1 MIDSP
6 FGFLLDAQ
14 LQARRAVGRTHPNP
28 PVGCVVVKDGE
39 VVGRGFTSPAGGSHA
54 EIHALREAGDKAKG
68 STLYVT
74 LEPCSH
80 FGRTPPC
87 VDAIIQA
94 GVSRVVV
101 GMKDPNPLVNGT
113 GIEKLIQAEIDVEM
127 GDADLSL
134 KPFVKFVTQ
143 KKPWVIAKI
152 ATSLDGRLCTR
163 VGVRTS
169 ISDPQSNELVH
180 RLRNCVDAVMV
191 GANTVLIDDPQLT
204 VRGLDDVS
212 IRNPI
217 RVVIDG
223 LLQTN
228 LKSQVYQG
236 GAIVIHTTKDRV
248 SKFQRAGIETIAVP
262 KINGHTSLPDA
273 FSELANRGIT
283 SVLVECGQSMFTQLL
298 NDDLIDEIWWITAP
312 KIFGSDGTAAVDKI
326 PSSPHYVWQEPMVLG
341 DDVLR
346 VGIKP

>member
-6 FGFLLDAQ
+6 FGFLLDAK
-14 LQARRAVGRTHPNP
+14 LQAQHAVGRTHPNP
-28 PVGCVVVKDGE
+28 PVGCVVVKDNK
-39 VVGRGFTSPAGGSHA
+39 VVGRGFTSPAGGPHA
-54 EIHALREAGDKAKG
+54 EVHALREAGEQAKG

-94 GVSRVVV
+94 GVSHVVV
-101 GMKDPNPLVNGT
+101 GMQDPNPLVNGA
-113 GIEKLIQAEIDVEM
+113 GIQKLIQAGIDVEM
-127 GDADLSL
+127 GDADLYL

-152 ATSLDGRLCTR
+152 ATSLDGRLSNK
-163 VGVRTS
+163 VGIRTQ
-169 ISDPQSNELVH
+169 ISGAQANEQVH

-191 GANTVLIDDPQLT
+191 GANTVLIDDPKLT
-204 VRGLDDVS
+204 VRGLDDVGV
-212 IRNPI
+212 RNPI

-223 LLQTN
+223 SLQTDI
-228 LKSQVYQG
+228 KSQVYQG
-236 GAIVIHTTKDRV
+236 GAIVIHAGASRV
-248 SKFQRAGIETIAVP
+248 AEFQRAGIETIAVP
-262 KINGHTSLPDA
+262 KMNGHTSLPDA

-298 NDDLIDEIWWITAP
+298 NDDLIDEMWWITAP
-312 KIFGSDGTAAVDKI
+312 KIFGSEGTGSVDKMS
-326 PSSPHYVWQEPMVLG
+326 SSPQYVWQEPVVLG

-346 VGIKP
+346 VGLRR